1 MSFMSDIHTRLK
13 ESNFVDL
20 LVEAG
25 LIAQGSAVQAL
36 LGGHY
41 NQETRLYKLF
51 YEARLRIL
59 VSHGKK
65 TIWYHP
71 LTWMIRLNPLER
83 QD

>member
-1 MSFMSDIHTRLK
+1 MSFMSDVHKRLK

-41 NQETRLYKLF
+41 NHEKRLYKLF
-51 YEARLRIL
+51 YQ
-59 VSHGKK
+59 
-65 TIWYHP
+65 YF
-71 LTWMIRLNPLER
+71 LNH
-83 QD
+83 